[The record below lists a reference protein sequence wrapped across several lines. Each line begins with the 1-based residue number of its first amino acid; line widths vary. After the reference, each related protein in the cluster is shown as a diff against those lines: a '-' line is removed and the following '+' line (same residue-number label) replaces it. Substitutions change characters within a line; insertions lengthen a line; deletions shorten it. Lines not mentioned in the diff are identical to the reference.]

1 MGKEDLLGSLSAISY
16 RHTTGIGN
24 PGKMFLEAH
33 IPIFTLY
40 RQNPSY
46 IWTSYLNPFWNSS
59 CVNKSESAKFLMCIV
74 F

>member
-40 RQNPSY
+40 RQNPS
-46 IWTSYLNPFWNSS
+46 
-59 CVNKSESAKFLMCIV
+59 
-74 F
+74 